1 MMTDV
6 AVVILAG
13 GEGARIGGG
22 KPLRWLGGQR
32 LIDRAVEH
40 AMRWSKTVAIAVRD
54 DSQVEPIDA
63 VLIRDEP
70 GVEGPLGGLI
80 AGLKFARTAS
90 CRSLLTIPSDM
101 PFLPTD
107 LLERFRRSVGDL
119 GSALASSGG
128 HVHPVCGF
136 WTSQSLDHISDYIA
150 SGRRSLKG
158 FAQMLG
164 CVEVEWSAQPA
175 DPFFNINS
183 AEDLAEAELRIAD

>member
-1 MMTDV
+1 MSTDV

-13 GEGARIGGG
+13 GEGARIGGE
-22 KPLRWLGGQR
+22 KPLRSLGGQR
-32 LIDRAVEH
+32 LIDRALEQ
-40 AMRWSKTVAIAVRD
+40 ARRWSKTIAIAVRE
-54 DSQVEPIDA
+54 DSQVEPVDA
-63 VLIRDEP
+63 ILIGDEP

-80 AGLKFARTAS
+80 AGLKFARTAG

-107 LLERFRRSVGDL
+107 LLEQLRRSVGGE
-119 GSALASSGG
+119 GSALASSGD

-136 WTSQSLDHISDYIA
+136 WPSRSLDQIPDYVA

-164 CVEVEWSAQPA
+164 CVEVEWSAKPT
-175 DPFFNINS
+175 DPFFNIHS
-183 AEDLAEAELRIAD
+183 VEDLAEAEWRIAG

>member
-1 MMTDV
+1 MSTDV

-22 KPLRWLGGQR
+22 KPLRSLGGKR
-32 LIDRAVEH
+32 LIDRALEQ
-40 AMRWSKTVAIAVRD
+40 AMHWSNAVAIAVREV
-54 DSQVEPIDA
+54 SQVAPVDA
-63 VLIRDEP
+63 TLVHDEP
-70 GVEGPLGGLI
+70 DVEGPLGGLI
-80 AGLKFARTAS
+80 AGLKFARTVG
-90 CRSLLTIPSDM
+90 CKSLLTIPSDM

-107 LLERFRRSVGDL
+107 LLERLRRSAGDR

-136 WTSQSLDHISDYIA
+136 WPSRSVDQIPDYVA

-158 FAQMLG
+158 FAQMLD
-164 CVEVEWSAQPA
+164 CVEVEWSAEPT

-183 AEDLAEAELRIAD
+183 VEDLAEAGWRIAG